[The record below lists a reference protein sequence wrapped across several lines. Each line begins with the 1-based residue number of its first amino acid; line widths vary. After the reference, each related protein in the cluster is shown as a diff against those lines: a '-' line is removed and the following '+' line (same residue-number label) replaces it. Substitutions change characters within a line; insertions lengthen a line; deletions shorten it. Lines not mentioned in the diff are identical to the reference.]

1 MHSGFD
7 SKVSTQTE
15 FMNLM
20 IFFFFLNFTN
30 QALNRILTKPGRA
43 VDGC

>member
-7 SKVSTQTE
+7 SKVSIQTE

-20 IFFFFLNFTN
+20 NFFFSNFTN
-30 QALNRILTKPGRA
+30 QALSRILTKPGRA
-43 VDGC
+43 VDCC

>member
-20 IFFFFLNFTN
+20 IFFLKNFTN
-30 QALNRILTKPGRA
+30 QALSRILIKPGRA